1 MNKSDVL
8 DTLINTEIAVKEFG
22 HHTRGII
29 DRRRGEYAIN
39 EQTYEHHLSFSSQA
53 PKICAGIAHKFTKK
67 AQCYV
72 FNSFAHHFQ
81 SKGTYIMS

>member
-29 DRRRGEYAIN
+29 AEGVSRMQY
-39 EQTYEHHLSFSSQA
+39 
-53 PKICAGIAHKFTKK
+53 
-67 AQCYV
+67 
-72 FNSFAHHFQ
+72 
-81 SKGTYIMS
+81 